1 MKIALGCDHGG
12 YLLKES
18 IKHHLEKKGFECLDY
33 GTHFTESVNYPLYA
47 KKVGDS
53 VANLECEIGIL
64 CCGTGIGMSI
74 AANKI
79 QGVRAAVVSD
89 TFSARATREHNN
101 SNVLC
106 LGERV
111 LGESL
116 VLNIVDIWLEAEF
129 QGGRHQE
136 RLALVEQL
144 EISLKSK
151 TI

>member
-1 MKIALGCDHGG
+1 M
-12 YLLKES
+12 
-18 IKHHLEKKGFECLDY
+18 
-33 GTHFTESVNYPLYA
+33 
-47 KKVGDS
+47 GDS
-53 VANLECEIGIL
+53 VANRECELGIL

-116 VLNIVDIWLEAEF
+116 ALNIVDTWLEAGF
-129 QGGRHQE
+129 QGGGHQE
-136 RLALVEQL
+136 RLDLVEQL